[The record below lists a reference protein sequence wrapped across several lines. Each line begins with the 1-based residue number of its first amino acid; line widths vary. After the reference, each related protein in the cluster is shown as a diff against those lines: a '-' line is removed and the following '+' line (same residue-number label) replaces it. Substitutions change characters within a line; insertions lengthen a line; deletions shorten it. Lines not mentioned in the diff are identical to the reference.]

1 MSANGK
7 IFPSPVAAL
16 DGLLFDGMTLM
27 SGGFGLTGNPE
38 TLIPAGGTYVVAG
51 TGLTLTFA
59 NNFDKGMEDGIAA
72 MITLLEGNAS
82 DTPQPADKAGHESS
96 GFMDISAPSMST
108 SERILFG
115 VFIFGIIGLFTV
127 IGIVTPGMGWFLY
140 VFLIPFWVLFPIVIV
155 GAKGALVILAT
166 YLITFPL
173 AKLWLPR
180 TQWYKNK
187 NRMSLADRRYAR
199 RSGYDGVTHSSGSW
213 TSSSGSWDSS
223 DSSGGSFSGGGGDAG
238 GGGSSGSFA

>member
-1 MSANGK
+1 MSYSAE
-7 IFPSPVAAL
+7 S
-16 DGLLFDGMTLM
+16 
-27 SGGFGLTGNPE
+27 
-38 TLIPAGGTYVVAG
+38 
-51 TGLTLTFA
+51 
-59 NNFDKGMEDGIAA
+59 A
-72 MITLLEGNAS
+72 MY
-82 DTPQPADKAGHESS
+82 ESS

-155 GAKGALVILAT
+155 GAKGALAILAT

-180 TQWYKNK
+180 TQWHQNR
-187 NRMSLADRRYAR
+187 NRMSLADRRNAR
-199 RSGYDGVTHSSGSW
+199 RFGYEGVEHSSGGW
-213 TSSSGSWDSS
+213 TSSNGSWGAS
-223 DSSGGSFSGGGGDAG
+223 DFGVGSVSDGGGDSG
-238 GGGSSGSFA
+238 GGGSSGGFD